1 MLKTICN
8 NVLWIAVPLGL
19 AMGCAENRPQA
30 EATYSTPP
38 NVVLQPTSSRPDQQ
52 VYNNSTD
59 SGAPVDTSD
68 FTAPPAGANPSSWAI
83 NEEIREK
90 LMTDKSLA
98 PFGSSLIAQVSPD
111 GKVTLRGNVSSA
123 SEQQRVADSI
133 ASLPG
138 VRGVDNQLNVG
149 KDYQNKTINTEQ
161 PINTNP

>member
-1 MLKTICN
+1 MLKTIYKN
-8 NVLWIAVPLGL
+8 LVWIALPLGL

-38 NVVLQPTSSRPDQQ
+38 DVALQPTSSRPDQQ
-52 VYNNSTD
+52 QVYN
-59 SGAPVDTSD
+59 SGAPVDTAD

-98 PFGSSLIAQVSPD
+98 PFGSSLIAQVAPD
-111 GKVTLRGNVSSA
+111 GTVTLRGTVSSA

-138 VRGVDNQLNVG
+138 VRGINNQLSVG
-149 KDYQNKTINTEQ
+149 RNYQNKTLNTEQ
-161 PINTNP
+161 PGNPNP

>member
-1 MLKTICN
+1 MLKTICT

-52 VYNNSTD
+52 IYNN
-59 SGAPVDTSD
+59 SGAPVDTAD
-68 FTAPPAGANPSSWAI
+68 FTAPPPGANPSSWAI
-83 NEEIREK
+83 NEEIRQK
-90 LMTDKSLA
+90 LMTDKTIA
-98 PFGSSLIAQVSPD
+98 PFGSTLIAQVSPD
-111 GKVTLRGNVSSA
+111 GKVTLRGNVGSA

-149 KDYQNKTINTEQ
+149 RDYQNKTLNTEE
-161 PINTNP
+161 PNP